1 MKRVTSGQPAKVRS
15 TSTRKLPV
23 TCAHGVSSINNNNHV
38 AISKPKPTSTVVK
51 TTATKRDALNLKINR
66 AADRA
71 VLHVFRQAFLALDVV
86 QTVHALGSTVAWCT
100 TDQTRNNHP
109 ASLYLALT
117 TYTMPLED
125 ITGSLRQVVSFESAA
140 HSRRVN
146 PSTEVTSRMTL
157 KFSGWRL
164 VDTTTDGTALCVYQY
179 THNDAVTDGSR
190 SCWPSLVAVV
200 WKDGLQV
207 HSLYA
212 IHSIPLVASTLL
224 SRVVTTLQDDIDPC
238 FGLHGYTVAVS
249 LRSFDQVVWDYE
261 GYLVDFSS
269 NLSIGATETVASLL
283 VPQVSCISIV
293 ATSQCVAYTPSPKR
307 QDALDMDVAK
317 SFDAVQLA
325 VDTPQIGRV
334 RVEIYRFQSKAIVAS
349 LDVALSTAFVNATYG
364 TTYGKE

>member
-1 MKRVTSGQPAKVRS
+1 MRV
-15 TSTRKLPV
+15 
-23 TCAHGVSSINNNNHV
+23 
-38 AISKPKPTSTVVK
+38 
-51 TTATKRDALNLKINR
+51 
-66 AADRA
+66 
-71 VLHVFRQAFLALDVV
+71 
-86 QTVHALGSTVAWCT
+86 
-100 TDQTRNNHP
+100 
-109 ASLYLALT
+109 
-117 TYTMPLED
+117 
-125 ITGSLRQVVSFESAA
+125 
-140 HSRRVN
+140 
-146 PSTEVTSRMTL
+146 
-157 KFSGWRL
+157 GWRL

-179 THNDAVTDGSR
+179 THDDMVAGGSR

-212 IHSIPLVASTLL
+212 IHSIPLVASALL

-269 NLSIGATETVASLL
+269 DLPIGATETVASLL

-307 QDALDMDVAK
+307 LDALDMDVAK

-334 RVEIYRFQSKAIVAS
+334 RVEIHRFQSKAIVAS

>member
-86 QTVHALGSTVAWCT
+86 QTVHALGSTVTWCT

-109 ASLYLALT
+109 ASLFLALT

-179 THNDAVTDGSR
+179 THYDAVAGGSR

-212 IHSIPLVASTLL
+212 IHSIPLVASALL

-269 NLSIGATETVASLL
+269 DLPIGATETVASLL
-283 VPQVSCISIV
+283 VPQVSCS
-293 ATSQCVAYTPSPKR
+293 PSSHF
-307 QDALDMDVAK
+307 LD
-317 SFDAVQLA
+317 S
-325 VDTPQIGRV
+325 
-334 RVEIYRFQSKAIVAS
+334 Y
-349 LDVALSTAFVNATYG
+349 
-364 TTYGKE
+364 